1 MGLISNLLN
10 LKNQIIMKTT
20 VKRLRMLPIVLLITI
35 MVVEVSCSKDGG
47 SSPEPNPTNEETET
61 NINEVVAN
69 LSYDPDTLLGVE
81 DTGSSN
87 SLRTPGETVES
98 PPVEENNV
106 TTNCTTTAYNLK
118 TNYEDI
124 AILKPNAGIIW
135 PGALV
140 KIDSD
145 LRNGLPT
152 PVAPDRAPLSLR
164 VDLPGIGENGNFT
177 VENPDFNSVD
187 AGIDIALEWWNANA
201 YQDGYVNEAS
211 SYSDSKT
218 SYSSKQ
224 VSMDLGVNIEWA
236 STDFSSQLSYEST
249 SVNKVANMVYKQ
261 VFYTV
266 SMETPSNP
274 SSIFGDDVPASEVE
288 SMFSSSSPPGYIKSV
303 SYGRIIMFRLETSYQ
318 ATGTELEAALDY
330 AAGKSNSISV
340 ESELTSKEI
349 LATSNITTIVIG
361 GNAEVASEAVSARNF
376 GDLSPIIKGENA
388 VYSRDNPGAPISYT
402 VRFLKDNTIAKMGY
416 TEDYE
421 AENCTSE
428 GEVHRTVDFIN
439 DTNRTFQFAISYKNE
454 LPGSGGGITKVN
466 LDANPSLWK
475 TSNVSGSIKTI
486 QPPNGAY
493 DITIWVQD
501 EDGADVYQY
510 DIGDS
515 TSDDNSCHRA
525 TTGFLGCCL
534 KIEQIDC
541 L

>member
-1 MGLISNLLN
+1 
-10 LKNQIIMKTT
+10 MKTKQT
-20 VKRLRMLPIVLLITI
+20 FLKRISVLGMIAL
-35 MVVEVSCSKDGG
+35 MVIIKSCSKDSGTD
-47 SSPEPNPTNEETET
+47 PTNKDSEA

-69 LSYDPDTLLGVE
+69 LSYDPDALLGVV
-81 DTGSSN
+81 DTGSS
-87 SLRTPGETVES
+87 STVRTEGETIS
-98 PPVEENNV
+98 DPPTQSNNV
-106 TTNCTTTAYNLK
+106 ITNCTTTAYNLK

-140 KIDSD
+140 KVDAN

-152 PVAPDRAPLSLR
+152 PVAPSRAPLSLR

-177 VENPDFNSVD
+177 VDSPNFNSVD
-187 AGIDIALEWWNANA
+187 AGIDVALEWWNANA

-249 SVNKVANMVYKQ
+249 SVKRVANMVFKQ

-266 SMETPSNP
+266 SMETPSSP
-274 SSIFGDDVPASEVE
+274 SAVFGDNISASDVE
-288 SMFSSSSPPGYIKSV
+288 SMFNSSAPPGYIKSV
-303 SYGRIIMFRLETSYQ
+303 SYGRIIMFRLETFYE
-318 ATGTELEAALDY
+318 ATGIQLEAALDY

-340 ESELTSKEI
+340 ESEVTSKAI
-349 LATSNITTIVIG
+349 LASSNITTIVIG
-361 GNAEVASEAVSARNF
+361 GNAEVAAEAVTARNF
-376 GDLSPIIKGENA
+376 GDLSPIIKGANA

-402 VRFLKDNTIAKMGY
+402 VRFLKDNTVAKMGY
-416 TEDYE
+416 TEDYQ
-421 AENCTSE
+421 AETCTSE
-428 GEVHRTVDFIN
+428 GVVHRTVDFIN
-439 DTNRTFQFAISYKNE
+439 DSSRTFKFALTYKNQ
-454 LPGSGGGITKVN
+454 LQGSGGSVTKSD
-466 LDANPSLWK
+466 LDANPSLWV

-501 EDGADVYQY
+501 DGGADVYQY
-510 DIGDS
+510 YIGNS
-515 TSDDNSCHRA
+515 TNGGNSCHRA
-525 TTGFLGCCL
+525 TTGIFGCCL
-534 KIEQIDC
+534 TIQQVTC

>member
-1 MGLISNLLN
+1 MKTNQSILKRISFLGLI
-10 LKNQIIMKTT
+10 
-20 VKRLRMLPIVLLITI
+20 VLMVLIH
-35 MVVEVSCSKDGG
+35 SCSKDSGTDPDPDPINGG
-47 SSPEPNPTNEETET
+47 ADPS
-61 NINEVVAN
+61 INEIVAN
-69 LSYDPDTLLGVE
+69 LSYNPNELLGVV

-87 SLRTPGETVES
+87 TLRTEGETVAD
-98 PPVEENNV
+98 PPVKENNV
-106 TTNCTTTAYNLK
+106 TTNCSTTAYNLK
-118 TNYEDI
+118 TNYEDV

-140 KIDSD
+140 KIDAN

-152 PVAPDRAPLSLR
+152 PVAPSRAPLSLR

-187 AGIDIALEWWNANA
+187 AGIDVALEWWNANA

-211 SYSDSKT
+211 SFSDSKT

-249 SVNKVANMVYKQ
+249 SVKRVANMVYKQ

-266 SMETPSNP
+266 SMETPSSP
-274 SSIFGDDVPASEVE
+274 SAVFGSNVSASEVE
-288 SMFSSSSPPGYIKSV
+288 SMFSSSAPPGYIKSV
-303 SYGRIIMFRLETSYQ
+303 SYGRIIMFRLETSYE
-318 ATGTELEAALDY
+318 ATGIELEAALDY

-340 ESELTSKEI
+340 ESELTSREI
-349 LATSNITTIVIG
+349 LASSNITTIVIG
-361 GNAEVASEAVSARNF
+361 GNAEVAAEAVTARNF

-416 TEDYE
+416 TEDYQ
-421 AENCTSE
+421 AETCTSE
-428 GEVHRTVDFIN
+428 GQVHRTVDFIN
-439 DTNRTFQFAISYKNE
+439 DTGRTFKFAISYKNQ
-454 LPGSGGGITKVN
+454 LQGSGGSVTKSD
-466 LDANPSLWK
+466 LDNNPGLWI

-493 DITIWVQD
+493 EITIWVQD
-501 EDGADVYQY
+501 EDGADIYQY
-510 DIGDS
+510 AIGNS
-515 TSDDNSCHRA
+515 TTSGNSCHRA
-525 TTGFLGCCL
+525 TTGLFGCCL
-534 KIEQIDC
+534 KIEKVTC

>member
-1 MGLISNLLN
+1 
-10 LKNQIIMKTT
+10 MKATM
-20 VKRLRMLPIVLLITI
+20 KRIGMLPFVALTL
-35 MVVEVSCSKDGG
+35 MGFVFFSCSKDESAGG
-47 SSPEPNPTNEETET
+47 LDSANGTAEAD
-61 NINEVVAN
+61 INEVVAN
-69 LSYDPDTLLGVE
+69 LSYNPDELLGVV

-87 SLRTPGETVES
+87 TARTPGETVDS

-106 TTNCTTTAYNLK
+106 TTNCSTTDYNLK
-118 TNYEDI
+118 TNYEEI
-124 AILKPNAGIIW
+124 AILKPNAGVIW

-140 KIDSD
+140 KIDAN

-152 PVAPDRAPLSLR
+152 PVAPDRAPLSFR

-177 VENPDFNSVD
+177 VDNPDFNSVD
-187 AGIDIALEWWNANA
+187 AGIDVALEWWNANA
-201 YQDGYVNEAS
+201 YQEGYVNEAS
-211 SYSDSKT
+211 SFSDSKT

-266 SMETPSNP
+266 SMGTPSNP
-274 SSIFGDDVPASEVE
+274 SAVLGDDVSALEIE
-288 SMFSSSSPPGYIKSV
+288 SMFNSSAPPGYIKSV

-330 AAGKSNSISV
+330 AAGESNNISV
-340 ESELTSKEI
+340 DSEVKSKEI
-349 LATSNITTIVIG
+349 LASSNITTIVIG

-402 VRFLKDNTIAKMGY
+402 VRFLKDNTLAKMGY
-416 TEDYE
+416 TEDYQVE
-421 AENCTSE
+421 ECISE
-428 GEVHRTVDFIN
+428 GKTHRTVDFIN
-439 DTNRTFQFAISYKNE
+439 DTGRTFKFAISYNNA
-454 LPGSGGGITKVN
+454 LPGSDGSVTKAD
-466 LDANPSLWK
+466 LDDNPSLWK

-510 DIGDS
+510 DIGNS
-515 TSDDNSCHRA
+515 TSDSNSCHRA

-534 KIEQIDC
+534 KIEQVDC

>member
-1 MGLISNLLN
+1 
-10 LKNQIIMKTT
+10 MKTNQSIL
-20 VKRLRMLPIVLLITI
+20 KRMSILGFLALAVMIN
-35 MVVEVSCSKDGG
+35 SCSKDSGTD
-47 SSPEPNPTNEETET
+47 PNPDPTKGGTEVS
-61 NINEVVAN
+61 INEVVAN
-69 LSYDPDTLLGVE
+69 LSYDPDALLGVV

-87 SLRTPGETVES
+87 SLRTEGETVEE
-98 PPVEENNV
+98 PPVQENNV

-140 KIDSD
+140 KIDAN

-152 PVAPDRAPLSLR
+152 PVAPERAPLALR
-164 VDLPGIGENGNFT
+164 VDLPGIGVNGNFT
-177 VENPDFNSVD
+177 VDNPDFISVD
-187 AGIDIALEWWNANA
+187 AGIDTALEWWNANA

-211 SYSDSKT
+211 SYSDAKT

-249 SVNKVANMVYKQ
+249 SVKRVANMVYKQ

-266 SMETPSNP
+266 TMATPSSP
-274 SSIFGDDVPASEVE
+274 SAVFGDNFTAAEVE
-288 SMFSSSSPPGYIKSV
+288 SMFNSSSPPGYIKSV
-303 SYGRIIMFRLETSYQ
+303 SYGRIIMFRLETSYE

-349 LATSNITTIVIG
+349 LASSSITTIVIG
-361 GNAEVASEAVSARNF
+361 GNAEVAAEAVTARNF
-376 GDLSPIIKGENA
+376 GDLSPIIKGDNA

-416 TEDYE
+416 TEDYQ
-421 AENCTSE
+421 AETCTSE
-428 GEVHRTVDFIN
+428 GVVHRTVDFIN
-439 DTNRTFQFAISYKNE
+439 DTGRTFKFALSYKNQ
-454 LPGSGGGITKVN
+454 LQGSGGSVTKVN
-466 LDANPSLWK
+466 LDNDPSLWK

-501 EDGADVYQY
+501 DNGADIYQY
-510 DIGDS
+510 HIGD
-515 TSDDNSCHRA
+515 TTNNGNSCHRA
-525 TTGFLGCCL
+525 TTGLFGCCL
-534 KIEQIDC
+534 KIEQVTC

>member
-1 MGLISNLLN
+1 
-10 LKNQIIMKTT
+10 MKTT
-20 VKRLRMLPIVLLITI
+20 IKRLGILPIVVLTVISFAI
-35 MVVEVSCSKDGG
+35 FSCSKDEGSGG
-47 SSPEPNPTNEETET
+47 IDPTGGTSEAD
-61 NINEVVAN
+61 IDGIVAN
-69 LSYDPDTLLGVE
+69 LSYDPNALLGVE

-87 SLRTPGETVES
+87 TARTPGETVDS

-106 TTNCTTTAYNLK
+106 TTNCSTTSYNLK

-140 KIDSD
+140 KVDAN

-164 VDLPGIGENGNFT
+164 VDLPGIGTNGNFT
-177 VENPDFNSVD
+177 VDNPDFNSVD
-187 AGIDIALEWWNANA
+187 AGIDVALEWWNANA
-201 YQDGYVNEAS
+201 YQEGYVNEAS
-211 SYSDSKT
+211 SFSDSKT

-249 SVNKVANMVYKQ
+249 SINKVANMVYKQ

-274 SSIFGDDVPASEVE
+274 SAVFGDDVSTSEVQ
-288 SMFSSSSPPGYIKSV
+288 SMFNSSAPPGYIKSV

-340 ESELTSKEI
+340 ESELKSKEI
-349 LATSNITTIVIG
+349 LASSNITTIVIG
-361 GNAEVASEAVSARNF
+361 GNAEVASEAVSARSF

-416 TEDYE
+416 TEDYQVE
-421 AENCTSE
+421 DCTSE
-428 GEVHRTVDFIN
+428 GKTHRTVDFIN
-439 DTNRTFQFAISYKNE
+439 DTGRTFKFAISYKNA
-454 LPGSGGGITKVN
+454 LPGSGGSVTKAN
-466 LDANPSLWK
+466 LDDDPSLWK

-501 EDGADVYQY
+501 EDGADIYQY
-510 DIGDS
+510 NIGDTTNGS
-515 TSDDNSCHRA
+515 NSCHRA

-534 KIEQIDC
+534 KIEQVTC

>member
-1 MGLISNLLN
+1 
-10 LKNQIIMKTT
+10 MKTT
-20 VKRLRMLPIVLLITI
+20 IKRLDMLPFVVLTVLSLA
-35 MVVEVSCSKDGG
+35 VFSCSKDEGAD
-47 SSPEPNPTNEETET
+47 PET
-61 NINEVVAN
+61 NGENKSNIDEVVAD
-69 LSYDPDTLLGVE
+69 LSYNPNELLGVV

-87 SLRTPGETVES
+87 TARTEGETENS

-106 TTNCTTTAYNLK
+106 TTNCSTTAYNLK
-118 TNYEDI
+118 TNYEEI

-140 KIDSD
+140 KIDAS

-152 PVAPDRAPLSLR
+152 PVAPDRAPLSFR
-164 VDLPGIGENGNFT
+164 VDLPGMGENGNFT
-177 VENPDFNSVD
+177 VDNPTFNSVD
-187 AGIDIALEWWNANA
+187 AGIDVALEWWNANA
-201 YQDGYVNEAS
+201 YQEGYVNEAS
-211 SYSDSKT
+211 SFSDSKT

-274 SSIFGDDVPASEVE
+274 SSVFGENLSASEVE
-288 SMFSSSSPPGYIKSV
+288 SMFNSSAPPGYIKSV

-340 ESELTSKEI
+340 ESELKSKEI
-349 LATSNITTIVIG
+349 LASSNITTIVIG
-361 GNAEVASEAVSARNF
+361 GNAEVASEAVSARSF

-416 TEDYE
+416 TEDYKV
-421 AENCTSE
+421 ENCTSE
-428 GEVHRTVDFIN
+428 GETHRTVDFIN
-439 DTNRTFQFAISYKNE
+439 DTGRTFKFAVSYKNA
-454 LPGSGGGITKVN
+454 LPGSGGAVTKQN
-466 LDANPSLWK
+466 LDDDPSLWK
-475 TSNVSGSIKTI
+475 TSNVSGSIKTVK
-486 QPPNGAY
+486 PPNGAY

-515 TSDDNSCHRA
+515 TRDSNSCHRA

-534 KIEQIDC
+534 KIEQVNC